1 VLATVLALGS
11 LEGCGRSPTPPP
23 PVTLRLG
30 RLGIQDDLPFL
41 VMQEQ
46 GLATRHGLQ
55 LVETVYQSGG
65 AIIEALAAGAEDVGA
80 TVGTVPVLAAAERG
94 LIPGTV
100 VAVAANFFI
109 DPAHPSIGILVAPAV
124 QSWHDLH
131 GLSLAINGQHT
142 LGAMGLQGRLRQEG
156 IQDYTLVEI
165 AFANMGLA
173 VAGGNVAA
181 AAMAEPWLTQAL
193 RRGDG
198 RLLDWVIG
206 GPPFEHIQGSMLL
219 VRTDFCR
226 QHPQVVKAVLR
237 AHLEALRWITRSPE
251 AARATLARRLE
262 LSPEVARQVQ
272 LPRWAVEAR
281 NDPAL
286 LEGMQPLMVQIGL
299 LHAPIPARQLY
310 DETLLTDVLAEQR

>member
-1 VLATVLALGS
+1 
-11 LEGCGRSPTPPP
+11 
-23 PVTLRLG
+23 
-30 RLGIQDDLPFL
+30 
-41 VMQEQ
+41 
-46 GLATRHGLQ
+46 
-55 LVETVYQSGG
+55 
-65 AIIEALAAGAEDVGA
+65 
-80 TVGTVPVLAAAERG
+80 
-94 LIPGTV
+94 
-100 VAVAANFFI
+100 
-109 DPAHPSIGILVAPAV
+109 
-124 QSWHDLH
+124 
-131 GLSLAINGQHT
+131 
-142 LGAMGLQGRLRQEG
+142 MGLKGRLRQEG

-165 AFANMGLA
+165 SFANMGLA

-219 VRTDFCR
+219 FRTDFCR

-237 AHLEALRWITRSPE
+237 AHLEALRWITRDPE

-262 LSPEVARQVQ
+262 LSQEVARQVQ

-310 DETLLTDVLAEQR
+310 DETLLSDVLAEQR